1 LVLKR
6 LKSQIKVLSSKYHI
20 QIQSQAL
27 SKSVIVSMGTLE
39 YVLPLPV
46 EDQGTTLTTTTTAAA
61 PPATTTTTTTL
72 TASLKSIDQFIA
84 TTVRPW
90 V

>member
-1 LVLKR
+1 
-6 LKSQIKVLSSKYHI
+6 
-20 QIQSQAL
+20 
-27 SKSVIVSMGTLE
+27 
-39 YVLPLPV
+39 
-46 EDQGTTLTTTTTAAA
+46 LTTTTTAAA

-72 TASLKSIDQFIA
+72 TASLKSIDQFFA